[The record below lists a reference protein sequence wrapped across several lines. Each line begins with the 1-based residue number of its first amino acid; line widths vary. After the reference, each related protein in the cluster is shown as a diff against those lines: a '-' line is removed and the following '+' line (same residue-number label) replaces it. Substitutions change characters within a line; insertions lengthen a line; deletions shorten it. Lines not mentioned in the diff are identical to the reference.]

1 MKLKISLIILIII
14 PTLLI
19 NKITKAE
26 VNNYNEKIYK
36 VGVID
41 FIPYSGIN
49 ENGEFEGYYIDFFD
63 LIAEELGFKYEYVE
77 VNNFEAINKLE
88 AGELDFSLGI
98 TITDER
104 AEKLIFNLTPI
115 ASEKFALYTNRD
127 IDPYNLGE
135 LNGLK
140 FGAIEERAADWV
152 IDFFKASNIDVEII
166 YRSTYEEINDLLK
179 NGSIDLLLD
188 SAYKETEYNKIY
200 EFVDSQVYI
209 AANKNNK
216 EIINA
221 IDDAIVRI
229 NNNDPGSIENLY
241 NSYFDKEKLKMR
253 KLERVLFGLLKS
265 ILAIGIII
273 IVFPRV
279 KKLIYSISIK
289 IKIKSNRYEI
299 DYEPIYKVKNKK
311 LIGFE
316 AIIKDKIKNKYL
328 DSSND
333 IIYKIK
339 EKNVVSYICIF
350 GLEKIIS
357 DYKKIQNYNFL
368 KEKDFYLSINIPI
381 DQFKDSK
388 FVHKLIE
395 ILNKSNLRKNSIC
408 IEFMGN
414 INTKEVNT
422 ISKNIKILKE
432 AGFLIAIDDFG
443 IEYSNMNIIQDLDI
457 DIIKID
463 RIFTSNM
470 DKSVVK
476 SEIIKFISR
485 IGKAQNKFI
494 VLEGIDE
501 IEQDEKI
508 KEIDNDKLY
517 AQGNFYSKIMLMED
531 IKIL

>member
-14 PTLLI
+14 PILLI
-19 NKITKAE
+19 NKITRAE
-26 VNNYNEKIYK
+26 VNNYDEKVYK
-36 VGVID
+36 VGIID
-41 FIPYSGIN
+41 FTPYSGVN

-88 AGELDFSLGI
+88 TGELDFSLGI

-115 ASEKFALYTNRD
+115 ASEKFALYTNKD

-166 YRSTYEEINDLLK
+166 YGSSYEEINDLLK

-200 EFVDSQVYI
+200 EFVDSQVHI
-209 AANKNNK
+209 AANENNK
-216 EIINA
+216 EIIND
-221 IDDAIVRI
+221 IDDAIVKI
-229 NNNDPGSIENLY
+229 NNDDPEKIENLY
-241 NSYFDKEKLKMR
+241 NSYFDKETLKMK
-253 KLERVLFGLLKS
+253 KLEETLFRALES
-265 ILAIGIII
+265 ILVIVVLIV
-273 IVFPRV
+273 VFPRV
-279 KKLIYSISIK
+279 KRLIYTISVK
-289 IKIKSNRYEI
+289 MKVKSNRYNIE
-299 DYEPIYKVKNKK
+299 YEPICKVDNKK
-311 LIGFE
+311 IIGFE
-316 AIIKDKIKNKYL
+316 AIIKDKIKNQYL
-328 DSSND
+328 DYSND
-333 IIYKIK
+333 IMYKIK
-339 EKNVVSYICIF
+339 EKKVVSYICILV
-350 GLEKIIS
+350 LENIILH
-357 DYKKIQNYNFL
+357 YKEIQNCSFL
-368 KEKDFYLSINIPI
+368 KGKDFYLSVNIPI
-381 DQFKDSK
+381 DQFKDNK

-395 ILNKSNLRKNSIC
+395 ILNKSDLRKNSIC

-414 INTKEVNT
+414 INTKEINT
-422 ISKNIKILKE
+422 ISENIKRLKE

-476 SEIIKFISR
+476 NEIIRFISR
-485 IGKAQNKFI
+485 IGKAQDKFI

-501 IEQDEKI
+501 IEQDDKI

-517 AQGNFYSKIMLMED
+517 AQGKFYSKIMPMED

>member
-36 VGVID
+36 VGIID
-41 FIPYSGIN
+41 FAPYSEMN

-63 LIAEELGFKYEYVE
+63 LIAEELDFKYEYVE
-77 VNNFEAINKLE
+77 VTNFESINKLE
-88 AGELDFSLGI
+88 TGELDFSLGI
-98 TITDER
+98 TITEER
-104 AEKLIFNLTPI
+104 AEKVIFNLSPI

-166 YRSTYEEINDLLK
+166 YGSSYEEIDDLLK

-209 AANKNNK
+209 AANKNNR

-229 NNNDPGSIENLY
+229 ENKEPGKIENLY
-241 NSYFDKEKLKMR
+241 NSYFDKEKLKMK
-253 KLERVLFGLLKS
+253 KLEKTLFGALKI
-265 ILAIGIII
+265 ILAIGVIII
-273 IVFPRV
+273 AFPRI
-279 KKLIYSISIK
+279 KKLIYTISIK

-299 DYEPIYKVKNKK
+299 EYEPIYKVENKK
-311 LIGFE
+311 IIGFE
-316 AIIKDKIKNKYL
+316 AIIKDKIKNQYL

-333 IIYKIK
+333 IMYKIK
-339 EKNVVSYICIF
+339 EKKVVSYICIF
-350 GLEKIIS
+350 GLQKIIS
-357 DYKKIQNYNFL
+357 DYKEIQNYSFL
-368 KEKDFYLSINIPI
+368 KEKDFYLSVNIPI

-395 ILNKSNLRKNSIC
+395 ILNKSDLRKNSIC

-414 INTKEVNT
+414 INTKEINT
-422 ISKNIKILKE
+422 INKNIKRLKE

-463 RIFTSNM
+463 RIFTYNM

-476 SEIIKFISR
+476 SEIIRFISR
-485 IGKAQNKFI
+485 IGKAQDKFI

-517 AQGNFYSKIMLMED
+517 AQGKFYSKIMLMED